1 MSILYLI
8 IYLILLGS
16 LVERHHSIIFEFA
29 RFLCNESH
37 RAPRGRAWRE
47 RHSAHVPRAFCQ
59 ILLSGYT
66 RGITS
71 TPDVSRARDSA
82 VCLSSHVMPLI
93 SRLRDIC
100 ACPRRRRNRRVGI
113 NTNNLNSTSSRV
125 SFCREKNLNYLSI
138 KFIFK

>member
-1 MSILYLI
+1 MSINSVRPCRKTSPDHLRVL
-8 IYLILLGS
+8 
-16 LVERHHSIIFEFA
+16 
-29 RFLCNESH
+29 FLCNESH
-37 RAPRGRAWRE
+37 RAWRG

-82 VCLSSHVMPLI
+82 VCLSPHVMPHVI
-93 SRLRDIC
+93 SRLRDIR
-100 ACPRRRRNRRVGI
+100 ACPRREWNPRAGVNA
-113 NTNNLNSTSSRV
+113 NNLNSTP

-138 KFIFK
+138 RFASSTRQIF